1 MITAQTCVGN
11 AGSCSGGNSDG
22 TETYAQCGSGTNT
35 GNWTWTSV
43 QTSGTPVEFACFY
56 NRVQYIL
63 TSNGGALTIGAT
75 TNMEPNFKILY
86 QLVLDLT
93 SAAYGASYVDP
104 VQRTEA
110 GSYSETGRSDAS
122 FKTVVESM
130 KTRIE
135 QTITAH
141 NTERAA
147 ITSAMAGT
155 SAHTINAGYKTAY
168 DSMATYMT
176 TFKNAVQYRISE
188 ISNRI
193 GYVNGKDTA
202 VGGVAVSGDVTVGSA
217 GAGFTGYSF
226 NGGAGYA
233 NTIFSHANFLAGKKI
248 KLFGKILA
256 AIADVDTIYEQIQSK
271 RAEYYEYNQ

>member
-1 MITAQTCVGN
+1 
-11 AGSCSGGNSDG
+11 
-22 TETYAQCGSGTNT
+22 
-35 GNWTWTSV
+35 
-43 QTSGTPVEFACFY
+43 
-56 NRVQYIL
+56 
-63 TSNGGALTIGAT
+63 
-75 TNMEPNFKILY
+75 MEPNFRILY

-104 VQRTEA
+104 VERTEA

-155 SAHTINAGYKTAY
+155 GAHTINAGYKTAY

-226 NGGAGYA
+226 NGGNGYA
-233 NTIFSHANFLAGKKI
+233 NTVYSHANFLAGKKI
-248 KLFGKILA
+248 QIFQKILI
-256 AIADVDTIYEQIQSK
+256 AITDVDSIYTQIKSK